1 MQEGDAAVMM
11 QRKTEARKESEEQEQ
26 SKQAEGR
33 S

>member
-11 QRKTEARKESEEQEQ
+11 QRKTEARKESEEQ
-26 SKQAEGR
+26 SKAKRR